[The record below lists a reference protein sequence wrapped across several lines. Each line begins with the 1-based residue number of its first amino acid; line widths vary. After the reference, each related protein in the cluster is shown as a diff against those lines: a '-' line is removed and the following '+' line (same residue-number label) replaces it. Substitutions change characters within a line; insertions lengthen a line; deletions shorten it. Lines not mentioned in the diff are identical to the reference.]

1 MYVHKFDYRFLKD
14 LKVDSDILNR
24 AVNIESLIGRTVKGG
39 KTVPSVLE
47 GLERKA
53 IIMSVADS
61 NAIEGIRTSETR
73 LIGLMSDRTAPRG
86 HDEAEIAGYR
96 DALRFI
102 HAHHA
107 EMVLNKETVLELY
120 HTLMSF
126 SDTEDSGFK
135 TRDNVIVDRDAE
147 GNVLHVYPTVPK
159 EETEKAIDQ
168 AIWSFWEAR
177 NDFGINKLLLIPC
190 FIMDFLRIHPFVDGN
205 GRMSRLLTTLLLYQ
219 EGYDICRYVSME
231 SKINASK
238 QDYYHAL
245 EDSQIGWFENE
256 NDYIPFISYFL
267 GQLFLCYR
275 EFDRALGIELSAS
288 KKSNALEVYLR
299 LSNLP
304 VSKRDLM
311 SLFPY
316 LSESTVELVL
326 KRMSDAGELEKVGA
340 ARSTRYVN
348 RKKWRRERDS
358 NSRGQRPAVFETAAL
373 PGWAISAYPSLSF
386 PFI

>member
-1 MYVHKFDYRFLKD
+1 MHKFDYRFLKD

-126 SDTEDSGFK
+126 SDTEDS
-135 TRDNVIVDRDAE
+135 
-147 GNVLHVYPTVPK
+147 
-159 EETEKAIDQ
+159 DQ
-168 AIWSFWEAR
+168 
-177 NDFGINKLLLIPC
+177 
-190 FIMDFLRIHPFVDGN
+190 
-205 GRMSRLLTTLLLYQ
+205 TY
-219 EGYDICRYVSME
+219 
-231 SKINASK
+231 
-238 QDYYHAL
+238 
-245 EDSQIGWFENE
+245 
-256 NDYIPFISYFL
+256 
-267 GQLFLCYR
+267 
-275 EFDRALGIELSAS
+275 
-288 KKSNALEVYLR
+288 
-299 LSNLP
+299 
-304 VSKRDLM
+304 
-311 SLFPY
+311 
-316 LSESTVELVL
+316 
-326 KRMSDAGELEKVGA
+326 
-340 ARSTRYVN
+340 
-348 RKKWRRERDS
+348 
-358 NSRGQRPAVFETAAL
+358 
-373 PGWAISAYPSLSF
+373 
-386 PFI
+386 